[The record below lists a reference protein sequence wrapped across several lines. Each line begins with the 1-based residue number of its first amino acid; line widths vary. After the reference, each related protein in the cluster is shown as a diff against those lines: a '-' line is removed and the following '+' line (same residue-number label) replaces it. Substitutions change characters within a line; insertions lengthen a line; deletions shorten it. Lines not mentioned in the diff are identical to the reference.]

1 MKLCRFDNDRL
12 GVVSGDAAKG
22 YSVHDITD
30 LQTQIRAAHPYATYA
45 DAVIAAL
52 PTWRGRM
59 EEAGA
64 KAPGKPLASVKLLSP
79 IARPPKNIAA
89 PTNYSAHI
97 AEMQVRRDQGMN
109 IGKHSP
115 KIQEAGI
122 FLKSNTSIVGPSQG
136 IPIRFPE
143 RRNEHEAELVVII
156 GKQGTDIPIAK
167 AMDYVAGYCLG
178 LDMTTRGPED
188 RSFRKSIDGYSVLG
202 PWFVTADEIKD
213 PNDLPLALDVGGEV
227 RQNTNTSQLIYNVQK
242 LIEFASSFY
251 TLYPGDVY
259 YTGTPE
265 GVAPVKPG
273 DWIRVTSA
281 PQLGELKIQCRAH
294 TPGV

>member
-12 GVVSGDAAKG
+12 GVVSGDADKG
-22 YSVHDITD
+22 WLVHDVTD
-30 LQTQIRAAHPYATYA
+30 LQTAIRAAHSYASYA

-52 PTWRGRM
+52 PAWRGRI
-59 EEAGA
+59 EEAAA

-79 IARPPKNIAA
+79 IARPPKTIAA
-89 PTNYSAHI
+89 PTNYAAHI

-115 KIQEAGI
+115 KIKEAGI
-122 FLKSNTSIVGPSQG
+122 FLKSNTSIVGPSEG
-136 IPIRFPE
+136 IPIRFPD
-143 RRNEHEAELVVII
+143 RRNEHEAELVAII
-156 GKQGTDIPIAK
+156 GATGTDISIDK
-167 AMDYVAGYCLG
+167 ALDHVAGYCLG

-202 PWFVTADEIKD
+202 PWFVTADEIED
-213 PNDLPLALDVGGEV
+213 PNDLPLTLDVNGEI
-227 RQNTNTSQLIYNVQK
+227 RQKTNTSDLIYDVQK

-265 GVAPVKPG
+265 GVAPVLPG
-273 DWIRVTSA
+273 DWIRLVSA
-281 PQLGELKIQCRAH
+281 PALGELKIQCRAH
-294 TPGV
+294 I

>member
-1 MKLCRFDNDRL
+1 MKLARFDNDRL
-12 GVVSGDAAKG
+12 GVVIGAN
-22 YSVHDITD
+22 VHDITD
-30 LQTQIRAAHPYATYA
+30 IQTEIRNAHPYATYA

-52 PTWRGRM
+52 PKWRGKM
-59 EEAGA
+59 EDAGK
-64 KAPGKPLASVKLLSP
+64 KAPGKPIASVKLLSP

-89 PTNYSAHI
+89 PTNYAAHI
-97 AEMQVRRDQGMN
+97 AEMAKRREDGMN
-109 IGKHSP
+109 IGTHSP
-115 KIQEAGI
+115 KIKEAGI

-156 GKQGTDIPIAK
+156 GKQGSDIPIGK
-167 AMDYVAGYCLG
+167 AMEYVAGYCLG

-202 PWFVTADEIKD
+202 PWFVTADEIKN
-213 PNDLPLALDVGGEV
+213 PGNMPLKLDVNGEV
-227 RQNTNTSQLIYNVQK
+227 RQDTNTSQLIYDIPK

-273 DWIRVTSA
+273 DTIRVVA
-281 PQLGELKIQCRAH
+281 DPALGTLEIKCRAH
-294 TPGV
+294 EIG